1 MKFFRCTSE
10 KISKYKDQFVELYK
24 QLIYVHYPE
33 KVDQGILTTLDFKK
47 SIDKISNYIDAQEGV
62 VFVAQ
67 EEEVICGYA
76 HGYIRMFLDEKRM
89 MLDGI
94 VVKPEYKRNKIGHQL
109 LNELEKY
116 AKQEKCDVM
125 ELFVTTNN
133 PSAESFYRN
142 KGFVDSRLHMIKSL

>member
-1 MKFFRCTSE
+1 
-10 KISKYKDQFVELYK
+10 
-24 QLIYVHYPE
+24 
-33 KVDQGILTTLDFKK
+33 
-47 SIDKISNYIDAQEGV
+47 
-62 VFVAQ
+62 
-67 EEEVICGYA
+67 
-76 HGYIRMFLDEKRM
+76 

-94 VVKPEYKRNKIGHQL
+94 VVKPEYMRKKIGHQL